1 MTMLLPLVDGK
12 AEQATLQSV
21 TVVLPPEQ
29 DSDDEDVL
37 VVLELLEVLEAW
49 VELVDLIVVDSPWVS
64 ELDFWVLSG

>member
-1 MTMLLPLVDGK
+1 MLLPLVDGK

>member
-1 MTMLLPLVDGK
+1 MLLPLVDGK

-49 VELVDLIVVDSPWVS
+49 VELVDLLVVDSPWVS

>member
-1 MTMLLPLVDGK
+1 MLLPLVDGN